1 MSNKLKRLHLL
12 DEYKKVIESLPFKTL
27 DGENLVAENVYICP
41 LCLESFNI
49 EESLE
54 KLTMEDVPPKSLG
67 GKPVLITCKKCN
79 NTCGHKLDVYLL
91 NEYRYLQESTSF
103 GGNGKATKLSING
116 VQVNARIKQRED
128 KTFYVDVGNNN
139 NPSTLKSFLE
149 NVEVAGDN
157 WEIHGTVKLIDFK
170 RNIESAKIAILKS
183 AYLLAFQKLG
193 YRYILNANL
202 NIVRDMIMYPDRDYK
217 TVFIVGNNQ
226 TLNPNLKDDV
236 YLAEIKGV
244 KAILVVFSLRV
255 DVSNSLSRYAVALPS
270 HGNKEDTL
278 YKKVLSLEM
287 CNKERLHV
295 KIKGLAKIVINSK

>member
-1 MSNKLKRLHLL
+1 MSNKIKKLHLL
-12 DEYKKVIESLPFKTL
+12 DEYRKVIEFLPFKTL
-27 DGENLVAENVYICP
+27 DGEDLVAENVYICP

-103 GGNGKATKLSING
+103 GGNGKAARLSING

-128 KTFYVDVGNNN
+128 KSFYVGLGKNN
-139 NPSTLKSFLE
+139 NPNTLKLFLE
-149 NVEVAGDN
+149 NVEMAGDN
-157 WEIHGTVKLIDFK
+157 WEIDATVKLIDFK
-170 RNIESAKIAILKS
+170 RNIEAAEIAVLKS

-193 YRYILNANL
+193 YRYILNINL
-202 NIVRDMIMYPDRDYK
+202 NIVRDMIMCPDRDYK
-217 TVFIVGNNQ
+217 TIFIVGNNK

-236 YLAEIKGV
+236 YLAEINGV
-244 KAILVVFSLRV
+244 KAILVVLSLRM
-255 DVSNSLSRYAVALPS
+255 DTSKSLSRYAVALPS

-278 YKKVLSLEM
+278 YKEVLSLDM
-287 CNKERLHV
+287 CNKEKLHV
-295 KIKGLAKIVINSK
+295 EIKGPAKIVINSK